1 MRKCVSAL
9 IVLALSQMGCA
20 EKASESQSNTTS
32 SVLLVEGRW
41 IMEHDGGVM
50 VDPQTSGLAPWRGQL
65 VSISDG
71 SGEANQRRR
80 IHIIDPASSTLAPRP
95 DTMTMA
101 SAVRR
106 SCFAQYLSDEPDLEA
121 IVVDPQDDTV
131 FYTVTEDATR
141 SGALSE
147 RCQQQFENTG
157 STDYPTLLVRIK
169 REESGRAVMTHV
181 RPVQFPAQF
190 EVGDFPNDGIEG
202 LAISPERLLYLG
214 LEKDAAGQPRI
225 FSVSLNGDFWQK
237 KGFAVVNDAQLRL
250 PRFTSGNHPINGL
263 EYYFDKAM
271 NKGYVLAAARNDNQL
286 WVLDATAKEDT
297 VIVDMQ
303 FSADVG
309 VAGEACETPEIMDN
323 ASIEGLA
330 VIEDTLW
337 LVNDPWKKNYLKN
350 IKCPSLASHYKA
362 MAPLLFSTPLDA
374 TWFQ

>member
-9 IVLALSQMGCA
+9 VVLALSQFGCA
-20 EKASESQSNTTS
+20 EKPAESQSGETS
-32 SVLLVEGRW
+32 DVLLVHGKW
-41 IMEHDGGVM
+41 IQESAGGVM
-50 VDPQTSGLAPWRGQL
+50 ADPQTSGLSHWRGQL

-71 SGEANQRRR
+71 SGQSSQRRKLHM
-80 IHIIDPASSTLAPRP
+80 INPETTTLAPAP
-95 DTMTMA
+95 QAMTMA

-121 IVVDPQDDTV
+121 VVVDPQDDTI

-169 REESGRAVMTHV
+169 REESGKAVMTHV
-181 RPVQFPAQF
+181 RPVQFPTQY

-202 LAISPERLLYLG
+202 LAISQDKLLYLG
-214 LEKDAAGQPRI
+214 LEKDAKGQPRI
-225 FSVSLNGDFWQK
+225 FTVQLDDEFWQK
-237 KGFAVVNDAQLRL
+237 KGFAEVSDPKLKVPTFA
-250 PRFTSGNHPINGL
+250 SGNHPINGL
-263 EYYFDKAM
+263 EYYFDKTNA
-271 NKGYVLAAARNDNQL
+271 KGYVLAAARNDNQL
-286 WVLDATAKEDT
+286 WVIDATAASDT
-297 VIVDMQ
+297 VVVDMQ

-309 VAGEACETPEIMDN
+309 DAVGQCETPEVMDN

-330 VIEDTLW
+330 VIGDTLW

-350 IKCPSLASHYKA
+350 IKCPSLAESYKA
-362 MAPLLFSTPLDA
+362 MAPLLFSTPLNPD
-374 TWFQ
+374 WFQ